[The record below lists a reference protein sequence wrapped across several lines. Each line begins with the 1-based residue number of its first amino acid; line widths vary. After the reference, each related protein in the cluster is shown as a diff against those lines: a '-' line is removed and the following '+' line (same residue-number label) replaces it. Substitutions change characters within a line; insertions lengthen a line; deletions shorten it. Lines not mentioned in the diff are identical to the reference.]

1 MRMLTAEQAGDV
13 VNLVESSAV
22 ASLEADAWLGT
33 GGTGEIAFIGVGGPD
48 SRPFGA
54 HELPALTVSAMP
66 EAFNGEVPEGVRG
79 IRLRLTVG
87 IVCASGDRAA
97 LRERI
102 REVCARV
109 GHWIAEQNGVDGYG
123 LDGLLADG
131 SGSISPGGTQIGETA
146 ANGVWRSEAVVTA
159 EVLLYAGL

>member
-1 MRMLTAEQAGDV
+1 MLTAEQAGTV
-13 VNLVESSAV
+13 IHLVESGAI
-22 ASLEADAWLGT
+22 ARLDADAWLGT
-33 GGTGEIAFIGVGGPD
+33 GGTGEIAFIGAGEPGF
-48 SRPFGA
+48 RPFGA

-66 EAFNGEVPEGVRG
+66 DAFTGEVPEGVRG

-87 IVCASGDRAA
+87 ICCASGDRAA

-109 GHWIAEQNGVDGYG
+109 AHWIAEQNSDGGNG

-131 SGSISPGGTQIGETA
+131 SGSITPGGTQIRETA
-146 ANGVWRSEAVVTA
+146 ANTVWRSEAVVEA
-159 EVLLYAGL
+159 AVLLYAAL